1 MNYLLMKISIILQV
15 GIVKNMKKYLTQ
27 TTFLIILGVL
37 ILPQTIFA
45 AWWNPFSWSW
55 FAPKVLQTPPI
66 SDYRANTVASTSID
80 TIQKPRSPE
89 PVSPK
94 AVTPIIPKK
103 DPPVATSSVSSKN
116 IEPTDPKALL
126 VAKFLKDPTLE
137 NFKIFCNEAKNIE
150 GDSTKQV
157 LSSDRQTLI
166 TVKLTLYDDIRD
178 CQDLLD
184 PLTTSRIYF
193 RPAMSYI
200 PLNDNLLIPFTNSD
214 QDWLRE
220 AKILYNNEIK
230 NLIKISVAKF
240 IRFNLMSIG
249 VSGGVSNKESIKLPT
264 DLFKY
269 LEDRISTT
277 QQSIDTLNQNY
288 PNMSEVQREMTI
300 KNYRATID
308 GAKKTIR
315 GISGTVSDLNGNI
328 TMWKRF

>member
-103 DPPVATSSVSSKN
+103 DTPVATSSVSSKN

-184 PLTTSRIYF
+184 PLTATSYL
-193 RPAMSYI
+193 PLSYI
-200 PLNDNLLIPFTNSD
+200 PLNDNLLIPFVDSD

-220 AKILYNNEIK
+220 AKIVYNNKIRD
-230 NLIKISVAKF
+230 LIKTSRVKF
-240 IRFNLMSIG
+240 IGFRKAGNIKAG
-249 VSGGVSNKESIKLPT
+249 EIADKESIKSPV
-264 DLFKY
+264 DLFRYWEEK
-269 LEDRISTT
+269 INT
-277 QQSIDTLNQNY
+277 
-288 PNMSEVQREMTI
+288 
-300 KNYRATID
+300 
-308 GAKKTIR
+308 
-315 GISGTVSDLNGNI
+315 
-328 TMWKRF
+328 